1 MAFRNP
7 ADPNAL
13 VYVAFNGHVIAL
25 RPDNGERVW
34 SHDGETGLSRV
45 LVEGEFVYVLQ
56 SLSVVCLE
64 AATGRLIWQA
74 GCDAGYTLLVHGGR
88 VFVGGHGAIRCFSA
102 VDGTPLWSDGFKGL
116 GLGAVAIAVDGASS
130 QADN

>member
-1 MAFRNP
+1 MAFRTP

-25 RPDNGERVW
+25 RPGTGERVW

-45 LVEGEFVYVLQ
+45 LVEGDFVYVLQ
-56 SLSVVCLE
+56 SLSVVCLD

-74 GCDAGYTLLVHGGR
+74 GCDAGYTLQNAANLK
-88 VFVGGHGAIRCFSA
+88 A
-102 VDGTPLWSDGFKGL
+102 VPLDAAALERF
-116 GLGAVAIAVDGASS
+116 IPDGASINVIARPS
-130 QADN
+130 PPPE